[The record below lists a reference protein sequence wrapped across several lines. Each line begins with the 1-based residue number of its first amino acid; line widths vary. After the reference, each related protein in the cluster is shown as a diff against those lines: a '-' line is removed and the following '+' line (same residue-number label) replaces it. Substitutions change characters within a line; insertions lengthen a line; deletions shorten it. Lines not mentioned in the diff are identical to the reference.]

1 MSRGDGPGWLG
12 TGLAAALAALA
23 GVLITLA
30 LGGGGSNQVRTVTV
44 TTHPPPD
51 ATLVAKTAVPN
62 VVGERL
68 DVAKDRVRRTGFIV
82 LVEGGGLLGV
92 IRDRNWQVESQD
104 PVGGQVLQTGSTV
117 HLRVERR

>member
-1 MSRGDGPGWLG
+1 VSERGPGWLG

-30 LGGGGSNQVRTVTV
+30 LGGGGSNDVRTVTV

-51 ATLVAKTAVPN
+51 ATIVAKTAVPN

-82 LVEGGGLLGV
+82 LVEGGGVLGV

>member
-1 MSRGDGPGWLG
+1 MSGREPGWLG
-12 TGLAAALAALA
+12 AALVAALAALA

-30 LGGGGSNQVRTVTV
+30 LGGGGSDEVRTVTV
-44 TTHPPPD
+44 ATHPPPD
-51 ATLVAKTAVPN
+51 ATIIAKTAVPD

-82 LVEGGGLLGV
+82 LVEGGGILGV
-92 IRDRNWQVESQD
+92 IRDRNWEVTSQD
-104 PVGGQVLQTGSTV
+104 PVGGQSEQTGSTV

>member
-1 MSRGDGPGWLG
+1 MSGRAGPGWLG
-12 TGLAAALAALA
+12 VALAAALAALA

-30 LGGGGSNQVRTVTV
+30 LGGGHSDTIRTVTV

-51 ATLVAKTAVPN
+51 ATLIAKTAVPS

-68 DVAKDRVRRTGFIV
+68 DVAKDRVRRTGFIA
-82 LVEGGGLLGV
+82 LVEGGGILGV
-92 IRDRNWQVESQD
+92 LRDRNWQVESQD
-104 PVGGQVLQTGSTV
+104 PVGGKVLETGSTV